1 MNYKQWESMGE
12 KSSFLGPKVSKNL
25 NRAEK
30 IEKLLQIN
38 SADVTN
44 LQYFCALKKIV

>member
-1 MNYKQWESMGE
+1 MNYKPLEQKGK
-12 KSSFLGPKVSKNL
+12 KSSGKRPKVSKNL